1 MNDIVGMPYFVA
13 EFDING
19 QLKSP
24 VTLPANV
31 TDVIVMSHGWN
42 NNREDAESLYRGL
55 FTSFSAVG
63 GAPPNRMAAI
73 IGVIWPSKRFDE
85 LVAASA
91 SSNDATGAAA
101 LHSKASKESDAMLVA
116 RLHEMASFF
125 TTDAQRATLRELEA
139 LIPDLQDKKTA
150 QRAFV
155 EKVRSLLDP
164 KAADRED
171 ASKTFFTDDGA
182 EIMQRLTI
190 DEEDFDDTLTAEGG
204 SASLPLGVG
213 VVKLATGGAAGFSIK
228 GFLTGIKAAAMN
240 VLNFGTYYE
249 MKARA
254 GKVGA
259 NGVARLI
266 DSLPAHVQRIHL
278 VGHSFGGRVVT
289 AAAASST
296 TDRIASMS
304 LLQTAFSHNGFS
316 KTQNGFFRSVVDK
329 KRVNGPI
336 IVTHSVKDKAVGIAY
351 PIASRLNGDTT
362 SGLGDKN
369 DNFGGLGRNGAQHMP
384 AGEVNE
390 GKLLAAGGAYQFR
403 PGVIF
408 NLEANDLIPG
418 HSDIT
423 GREVAHAVRSAMS

>member
-1 MNDIVGMPYFVA
+1 MNDIAGIPYFVA

-19 QLKSP
+19 RLKSP
-24 VTLPANV
+24 VILPADV
-31 TDVIVMSHGWN
+31 DEVIVMSHGWN
-42 NNREDAESLYRGL
+42 NDQADAESLYSRL
-55 FTSFSAVG
+55 FTNFAALG
-63 GAPPNRMAAI
+63 GAPRGKAAI
-73 IGVIWPSKRFDE
+73 VGVIWPSKRFDE
-85 LVAASA
+85 LVAAA
-91 SSNDATGAAA
+91 AQTNGGGGAASVG
-101 LHSKASKESDAMLVA
+101 SKASKESDAMLVA
-116 RLHEMASFF
+116 RLREMATFF
-125 TTDAQRATLRELEA
+125 TSAQQKATLKELET
-139 LIPDLQDKKTA
+139 LIPDLEDKA
-150 QRAFV
+150 SARRAFV

-164 KAADRED
+164 KAADKED

-182 EIMQRLTI
+182 EIMKRLEI
-190 DEEDFDDTLTAEGG
+190 AEEDFDDTITGDNGG

-213 VVKLATGGAAGFSIK
+213 VVKPATGGAAGIF
-228 GFLTGIKAAAMN
+228 GFLSGIKAAAMN
-240 VLNFGTYYE
+240 VLNFTTYYE
-249 MKARA
+249 MKSRA

-259 NGVARLI
+259 NGVAPFI
-266 DSLPAHVQRIHL
+266 DSLPAHVKRIHL

-289 AAAASST
+289 SAAANST

-316 KTQNGFFRSVVDK
+316 KEKKGFFRTVVDK

-369 DNFGGLGRNGAQHMP
+369 DNFGGLGRNGAQHMG

-423 GREVAHAVRSAMS
+423 GREVAHAVRSAMA

>member
-1 MNDIVGMPYFVA
+1 MNDIAGIPYFVA

-19 QLKSP
+19 KLKAP
-24 VTLPANV
+24 VTLPADV
-31 TDVIVMSHGWN
+31 DEVIVVSHGWN
-42 NNREDAESLYRGL
+42 NNQADAESLYSAL
-55 FTSFSAVG
+55 FRNFAAIG
-63 GAPPNRMAAI
+63 GAPRGKAAI
-73 IGVIWPSKRFDE
+73 VGVIWPSKRFDE

-91 SSNDATGAAA
+91 ASNGGGGAAGMG
-101 LHSKASKESDAMLVA
+101 SKASKESDAMLVA
-116 RLHEMASFF
+116 RLREMAKFF
-125 TTDAQRATLRELEA
+125 TSAEQKKTLKELEA
-139 LIPDLQDKKTA
+139 LIPDLEDKATA
-150 QRAFV
+150 RRAFV

-164 KAADRED
+164 GAANNEDSSKA
-171 ASKTFFTDDGA
+171 FFTDDGA
-182 EIMQRLTI
+182 EIMDRLKI
-190 DEEDFDDTLTAEGG
+190 AEEDFDETVTGDDGG

-213 VVKLATGGAAGFSIK
+213 VVKPATGGAAGIF
-228 GFLTGIKAAAMN
+228 GFLSGIKAAAMN
-240 VLNFGTYYE
+240 VLNFTTYYE
-249 MKARA
+249 MKSRA

-259 NGVARLI
+259 NGVAPLI
-266 DSLPAHVQRIHL
+266 DGLPAHVKRIHL

-289 AAAASST
+289 SAAASST

-316 KTQNGFFRSVVDK
+316 KEQKGFFRSVVDK
-329 KRVNGPI
+329 QRVKGPI

-369 DNFGGLGRNGAQHMP
+369 DKFGGLGRNGAQHMA

-390 GKLLAAGGAYQFR
+390 GKLLATGGAYQFQ

-423 GREVAHAVRSAMS
+423 SKEVAHAIRSAMS

>member
-1 MNDIVGMPYFVA
+1 
-13 EFDING
+13 
-19 QLKSP
+19 
-24 VTLPANV
+24 
-31 TDVIVMSHGWN
+31 
-42 NNREDAESLYRGL
+42 
-55 FTSFSAVG
+55 
-63 GAPPNRMAAI
+63 
-73 IGVIWPSKRFDE
+73 
-85 LVAASA
+85 
-91 SSNDATGAAA
+91 
-101 LHSKASKESDAMLVA
+101 
-116 RLHEMASFF
+116 
-125 TTDAQRATLRELEA
+125 
-139 LIPDLQDKKTA
+139 
-150 QRAFV
+150 V

-164 KAADRED
+164 KAADKED

-182 EIMQRLTI
+182 EIMKRLEI
-190 DEEDFDDTLTAEGG
+190 AEEDFDDTITGDNGG

-213 VVKLATGGAAGFSIK
+213 VVKPATGGAAGIF
-228 GFLTGIKAAAMN
+228 GFLSGIKAAAMN
-240 VLNFGTYYE
+240 VLNFTTYYE
-249 MKARA
+249 MKSRA

-259 NGVARLI
+259 NGVAPFI
-266 DSLPAHVQRIHL
+266 DSLPAHVKRIHL

-289 AAAASST
+289 SAAANST

-316 KTQNGFFRSVVDK
+316 KEKKGFFRTVVDK

-369 DNFGGLGRNGAQHMP
+369 DNFGGLGRNGAQHMG

-423 GREVAHAVRSAMS
+423 GREVAHAVRSAMA

>member
-1 MNDIVGMPYFVA
+1 MNDIAGIPYFVA

-19 QLKSP
+19 KLKAP
-24 VTLPANV
+24 VTLPADV
-31 TDVIVMSHGWN
+31 DEVIVVSHGWN
-42 NNREDAESLYRGL
+42 NNQADAESLYSAL
-55 FTSFSAVG
+55 FRNFAAIG
-63 GAPPNRMAAI
+63 GAPRGKAAI
-73 IGVIWPSKRFDE
+73 VGVIWPSKRFDE

-91 SSNDATGAAA
+91 ASNGGGGAAGMG
-101 LHSKASKESDAMLVA
+101 SKASKESDAMLVA
-116 RLHEMASFF
+116 RLREMAKFF
-125 TTDAQRATLRELEA
+125 TSAEQKKTLKELEA
-139 LIPDLQDKKTA
+139 LIPDLEDKATA
-150 QRAFV
+150 RRAFV

-164 KAADRED
+164 GAANNED
-171 ASKTFFTDDGA
+171 ASKAFFTDDGA
-182 EIMQRLTI
+182 EIMDRLKI
-190 DEEDFDDTLTAEGG
+190 AEEDFDETVTGDDGG

-213 VVKLATGGAAGFSIK
+213 VVKPATGGAAGIF
-228 GFLTGIKAAAMN
+228 GFLSGIKAAAMN
-240 VLNFGTYYE
+240 VLNFTTYYE
-249 MKARA
+249 MKSRA

-259 NGVARLI
+259 NGVAPLI
-266 DSLPAHVQRIHL
+266 DGLPAHVKRIHL

-289 AAAASST
+289 SAAASST

-316 KTQNGFFRSVVDK
+316 KEQKGFFRSVVDK
-329 KRVNGPI
+329 QRVKGPI

-369 DNFGGLGRNGAQHMP
+369 DKFGGLGRNGAQHMA

-390 GKLLAAGGAYQFR
+390 GKLLATGGAYQFQ

-423 GREVAHAVRSAMS
+423 SKEVAHAIRSAMS